1 MLAMLFVST
10 TVWAQSSLTV
20 GGVSVNLSA
29 TTEQT
34 ITGSSITGTVT
45 YNPSSKTLYLKNATI
60 KGSIQGKNLGT
71 YPNGD
76 RYFIHLTGSNTIE
89 SSYSGMRFDDCYM
102 VLYGAAGSM
111 LYINTSTSTA
121 DYACIDIERS
131 HFDVWAIRLIMSGKT
146 MGFWGNPNSGTLSF
160 INSMVSINCDGSA
173 IEKCKNVYFDDC
185 KCTTNGATFKSGTGY
200 VNSSGSLLT
209 SLTIWPLL
217 TVGNEPV
224 RTEKDYEYGSLYSWK
239 WSKNTKTLEITGDV
253 SANTYRGIENYGI
266 DGLTI
271 KCDGSYKV
279 ESNWEGLTA
288 HTNTNLS
295 GSGTLILNGTNTS
308 SGYGIRAYDSAKITV
323 STNELQATGG
333 AYGMYTPGTL
343 TLKKNSDN
351 TVHKFLGSV
360 YNLRAG
366 SLDLSNMDVWTSNT
380 YFNPTDHKLYY
391 NGAEASSSNGAA
403 SGTWFKSKSQFTYY
417 PVYVAGVQVNHR
429 NCDNITSQ
437 YITGGKASYDNST
450 KTLTLDNIQIDV
462 TATSD
467 AAVKTTT
474 AAGDFTLKFTGTDE
488 AHLNS
493 KSASIDLSSNT
504 TITGTSNVVRVES
517 TNGSGIVTRS
527 TPSYVTIDV
536 HGYFGSKGKNYGY
549 YGENSETLTLKKETS
564 DMYGFSFEGEEGALH
579 AVKNLVLDNM
589 DYGWAGNNGYYFADG
604 DVRQNG
610 GAIVKGLVEFG
621 SIQEK
626 LPIYICGKQLNKVTS
641 NTGYTIYVG
650 SPYIS
655 SGTKSVGYN
664 PFTKTLTLNN
674 AKITNDNPATSGHG
688 AHAIDIDPGFEGTI
702 KLIGANSIIDPHFS
716 AVVHEGEAT
725 TTFAGEGSLYVKGNV
740 FALMPWRGTMIFS
753 DNVTVEAEATSTAGY
768 GIGSNN
774 TGTAGETIVI
784 KDNAVVKTS
793 SIGGLN
799 TITLNDGQSIVEPA
813 GAEIKNLSS
822 GWAVC
827 VGENVA
833 KDVLIMKVEDYGLEV
848 CDVAVNSY
856 NYADPHRDGKFK
868 YDNEAKTLTI
878 TGANI
883 DDTSIKNVVT
893 NINVDGLKVNFV
905 GDNSFKVN
913 ENIFQLLKSTT
924 ITGTGTV
931 TGELAAEDG
940 FGIWYKADL
949 DITLDGATFQFKG
962 FKGVSG
968 FYDATVN
975 MTINSGK
982 FIFEP
987 TSATGLALEGLAS
1000 LTLGTGME
1008 FAEPV
1013 GGRYDT
1019 VLEAVTVDG
1028 TSPYNGKV
1036 VIEGATAY
1044 DLWIAEK
1051 AVNSVNCKDIL
1062 GDGVFAY
1069 DAASNTLTIKGNHT
1083 YTGDDYLVI
1092 STIADLTINVAGNSM
1107 LVSAADQTIIRL
1119 KASTTITGGKLTLMC
1134 TAPSNDGLGIY
1145 ISDGGVLTLKDADID
1160 VTGDGFTYGIT
1171 GDSSSKLVI
1180 DNSNISA
1187 SAHSYGAIYD
1197 WGGITL
1203 TNCYVE
1209 TPRPSTID
1217 DMGIADADGYVGSGD
1232 ETATVV
1238 IKAGADAIDGIEA
1251 AETAPAEIYDVAG
1264 RKLDQTRRGINIVRS
1279 KNGKAVKVMRK

>member
-1 MLAMLFVST
+1 
-10 TVWAQSSLTV
+10 
-20 GGVSVNLSA
+20 
-29 TTEQT
+29 
-34 ITGSSITGTVT
+34 
-45 YNPSSKTLYLKNATI
+45 
-60 KGSIQGKNLGT
+60 
-71 YPNGD
+71 
-76 RYFIHLTGSNTIE
+76 
-89 SSYSGMRFDDCYM
+89 
-102 VLYGAAGSM
+102 
-111 LYINTSTSTA
+111 
-121 DYACIDIERS
+121 
-131 HFDVWAIRLIMSGKT
+131 

-366 SLDLSNMDVWTSNT
+366 SLDLSNMDVWTPNT
-380 YFNPTDHKLYY
+380 YFNPTDHKLYH

-429 NCDNITSQ
+429 NCDNITSP
-437 YITGGKASYDNST
+437 YITKGKVSYDNST

-674 AKITNDNPATSGHG
+674 ATINFEKDSNEGCVETSTTATDLTIDVKGTNILSGNYAGLWLRAGNHTIQG
-688 AHAIDIDPGFEGTI
+688 DGTLKLDGSTQGIYPSRSSKTTI
-702 KLIGANSIIDPHFS
+702 KGD
-716 AVVHEGEAT
+716 
-725 TTFAGEGSLYVKGNV
+725 
-740 FALMPWRGTMIFS
+740 
-753 DNVTVEAEATSTAGY
+753 VTVEAYGKAG
-768 GIGSNN
+768 GIFSNIDSDL
-774 TGTAGETIVI
+774 GTLTI
-784 KDNAVVKTS
+784 DENALVKAKNIVD
-793 SIGGLN
+793 IGAL
-799 TITLNDGQSIVEPA
+799 TLNNGHAIVEPM
-813 GAEIKNLSS
+813 GATFSDK
-822 GWAVC
+822 AVR
-827 VGENVA
+827 VGSTLA
-833 KDVLIMKVEDYGLEV
+833 QDVMIMKVEEYGLMV
-848 CDVAVNSY
+848 ADMAVNSY
-856 NYADPHRDGKFK
+856 NCSDILGDGKFA
-868 YDNEAKTLTI
+868 YADEAKTLTI
-878 TGANI
+878 TGATI
-883 DDTSIKNVVT
+883 DNTDISNVVY
-893 NINVDGLKVNFV
+893 NQKVDGLKINVQGEN
-905 GDNSFKVN
+905 NFKVN
-913 ENIFQLLKSTT
+913 DNIFQLDKNTT
-924 ITGTGTV
+924 ITGTGSIK
-931 TGELAAEDG
+931 GELKAYDG
-940 FGIWYKADL
+940 FGIYLPTDGVTV
-949 DITLDGATFQFKG
+949 TLDGLTFEFTG
-962 FKGVSG
+962 DRAVGGSG
-968 FYDATVN
+968 SDLV
-975 MTINSGK
+975 INSGK
-982 FIFEP
+982 LIFNP
-987 TSATGLALEGLAS
+987 NSSSDATALSVKS
-1000 LTLGTGME
+1000 LTLGEGMYITQ
-1008 FAEPV
+1008 PD
-1013 GGRYDT
+1013 G
-1019 VLEAVTVDG
+1019 AVFEDG
-1028 TSPYNGKV
+1028 KIKLNGEIYRGKV

-1083 YTGDDYLVI
+1083 YTSDDYLVK

-1107 LVSAADQTIIRL
+1107 LVSAADNTIIRL
-1119 KASTTITGGKLTLMC
+1119 YANTTITGGKLTLMC

-1145 ISDGGVLTLKDADID
+1145 ISHGGILTLKDADID
-1160 VTGDGFTYGIT
+1160 VTGDGFVYGIT
-1171 GDSSSKLVI
+1171 GDSNSKLVI

-1209 TPRPSTID
+1209 TPRPSTVD
-1217 DMGIADADGYVGSGD
+1217 EMGISDADGYVGSGD

-1238 IKAGADAIDGIEA
+1238 IKAGADAINGIEA

-1264 RKLDQTRRGINIVRS
+1264 RKLDQTRRGINIVRT